1 MKTKGEK
8 DKDKEMT
15 GGPAAESQSSTV
27 EHTETAPAK
36 ETKKMTREERRRRY
50 PNFTDMLI
58 TIGIFVVS
66 VILAGLVMGG
76 LSLFKIEKEL
86 ITAIVYPLQFLPV
99 ILFLRYYR
107 KSRGDTSTGA
117 RLAPGSVNL
126 PLTLWGIL
134 LVLVTSVVL
143 EPLLSLF
150 PESYFESINQAV
162 GRGGWTILTTIVVA
176 PILEEVLFRGQILG
190 AIKAKYGSAWALI
203 ISSLLFG
210 LIHGI
215 PPQMINAFFMGLIL
229 GYIYI
234 KTGSLLSVILIHS
247 VNNALA
253 YVQMEAFEDLNSN
266 MTMREAI
273 ANDTTYYIIYGVC
286 LALFV
291 IGLIGMIRT
300 VRKQKA
306 AAVTKEVMPKSPE
319 FESADN
325 NNEV

>member
-1 MKTKGEK
+1 MKAKGEK
-8 DKDKEMT
+8 EKDKEVT
-15 GGPAAESQSSTV
+15 GSQTES
-27 EHTETAPAK
+27 HNTAGAHPEPMNPK
-36 ETKKMTREERRRRY
+36 ETKKMAREVRRSQY

-66 VILAGLVMGG
+66 LILAALVMGG

-107 KSRGDTSTGA
+107 KSRGDVSTGA

-134 LVLVTSVVL
+134 LVLVTSVVI

-150 PESYFESINQAV
+150 PDTYFDTIDQAV
-162 GRGGWTILTTIVVA
+162 GRGGWAILTTIVVA

-190 AIKAKYGSAWALI
+190 AVKAKYGSAWALI
-203 ISSLLFG
+203 ISSVLFG

-229 GYIYI
+229 GYIYL
-234 KTGSLLSVILIHS
+234 KTGSLLSVIIIHS

-253 YVQMEAFEDLNSN
+253 YVQMEAFEDLNSG
-266 MTMREAI
+266 MTIREAV
-273 ANDTTYYIIYGVC
+273 ANDTTYYIIYGAC
-286 LALFV
+286 LVLFALGV
-291 IGLIGMIRT
+291 TGMLRT
-300 VRKQKA
+300 VKKQKRTTI
-306 AAVTKEVMPKSPE
+306 VKETPAKSS
-319 FESADN
+319 ESADN
-325 NNEV
+325 NNAD